1 MKLSKA
7 KLRQIIKEEI
17 DAQTGPF
24 PSPES
29 MAAFWQSNGEIW
41 DEDGLILKWLESI
54 PGFLES
60 LAPVLLGA
68 DLRAWADHYG
78 GDKLAVRRRHPA
90 VEMIIAAYKKDP
102 RGTSVPR
109 TR

>member
-17 DAQTGPF
+17 AAQTGPF

-29 MAAFWQSNGEIW
+29 MAAFEQSNGEEW
-41 DEDGLILKWLESI
+41 DD
-54 PGFLES
+54 
-60 LAPVLLGA
+60 
-68 DLRAWADHYG
+68 
-78 GDKLAVRRRHPA
+78 PA
-90 VEMIIAAYKKDP
+90 VEMIIAAYEKDP

-109 TR
+109 TRSPSV

>member
-17 DAQTGPF
+17 AAQTGPF

-41 DEDGLILKWLESI
+41 DEDGLILKWLKSI

-68 DLRAWADHYG
+68 DLRAWADHYDG
-78 GDKLAVRRRHPA
+78 NVSVPRRSPA
-90 VEMIIAAYKKDP
+90 VEMIIAAYEKDP
-102 RGTSVPR
+102 RSPSV
-109 TR
+109 

>member
-1 MKLSKA
+1 MKLTKA

-41 DEDGLILKWLESI
+41 DEDGLIMKWLESI
-54 PGFLES
+54 PGFLEALS
-60 LAPVLLGA
+60 PVLLGA
-68 DLRAWADHYG
+68 ELDGWAAHHDG
-78 GDKLAVRRRHPA
+78 NVSVQRRHPA

-102 RGTSVPR
+102 RSPPV
-109 TR
+109 